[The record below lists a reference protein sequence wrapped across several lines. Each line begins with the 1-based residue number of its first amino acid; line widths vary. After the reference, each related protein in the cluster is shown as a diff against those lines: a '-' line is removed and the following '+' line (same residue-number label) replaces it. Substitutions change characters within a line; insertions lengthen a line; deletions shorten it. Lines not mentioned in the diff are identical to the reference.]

1 MYPLRNMAEILR
13 IEPSYSSKDACR
25 LIWKGTEEDE
35 EHVVFMNKD
44 EIDRLYDILSKN
56 TTGKVELEDEFSAIL
71 VNSDITQFRLQEKTF
86 EARTQVLKNHL
97 EEFRK

>member
-1 MYPLRNMAEILR
+1 MYHLMNMAEFLR

-25 LIWKGTEEDE
+25 LVWKGTEEDE

-71 VNSDITQFRLQEKTF
+71 VNSDITQFRLQKKTF
-86 EARTQVLKNHL
+86 EARTQVLKKHL
-97 EEFRK
+97 EEFRT